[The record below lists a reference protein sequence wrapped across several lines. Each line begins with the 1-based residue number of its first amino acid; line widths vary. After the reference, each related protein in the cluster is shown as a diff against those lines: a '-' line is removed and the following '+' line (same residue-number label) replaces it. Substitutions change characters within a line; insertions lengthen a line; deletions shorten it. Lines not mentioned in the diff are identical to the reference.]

1 MLTGGRQG
9 VRESIK
15 ATTDQIQTIFKRQG
29 LHYLALV
36 GLGLF
41 LIAEV
46 PPGSQALIGLV
57 LAGGNGD
64 DGSDLSSVE
73 TFPSL
78 ACSIPPLPQGKY
90 PSLWPLHCI
99 LHTGRYGLSLT
110 LLPGDGGRLVACGG
124 RGSES
129 SCVSWR
135 RGQATWTEYSTLR

>member
-15 ATTDQIQTIFKRQG
+15 ATTNQIQTIFKRQG

-46 PPGSQALIGLV
+46 PPGSQAPTGLV
-57 LAGGNGD
+57 LAGGWD
-64 DGSDLSSVE
+64 DGRLSSVE

-78 ACSIPPLPQGKY
+78 ACSIPPLPQGKS
-90 PSLWPLHCI
+90 PSLWPLHCMYPSYREERPQPDPAPW
-99 LHTGRYGLSLT
+99 GRRQAGGLWW
-110 LLPGDGGRLVACGG
+110 PG
-124 RGSES
+124 
-129 SCVSWR
+129 W
-135 RGQATWTEYSTLR
+135 

>member
-15 ATTDQIQTIFKRQG
+15 ATTNQIQTIFKRQG

-46 PPGSQALIGLV
+46 PPGSQAPTGLV
-57 LAGGNGD
+57 LAGGWD
-64 DGSDLSSVE
+64 DDNIRLSSVE

-78 ACSIPPLPQGKY
+78 ACSIPPLPQGKS
-90 PSLWPLHCI
+90 PSLHGGHC
-99 LHTGRYGLSLT
+99 TVSSLQ
-110 LLPGDGGRLVACGG
+110 GGTAP
-124 RGSES
+124 
-129 SCVSWR
+129 
-135 RGQATWTEYSTLR
+135 A